1 MSSNDQHLTEL
12 LRAWSQG
19 QDDALGELVQIV
31 YDDLHM
37 LAQRY
42 MSQERP
48 EHTLQ
53 ATALV
58 NEAYLRLLST
68 ANLTW
73 QDRSHFFAVCG
84 RLMRRILVDFAR
96 SRQTQKRGSNL
107 ACFELEEAKMVSGRQ
122 GSDLVAIDDALR
134 SLAAIDERK
143 CQVVELRFF
152 AGLSA
157 KETAEVLKVSEETVL
172 RDWKLAK
179 SWLKREMN
187 KGASIGP

>member
-12 LRAWSQG
+12 LHAWSQG
-19 QDDALGELVQIV
+19 QEDALGELVQIV
-31 YDDLHM
+31 YDDLHS
-37 LAQRY
+37 LARRY

-48 EHTLQ
+48 GHTLQ

-68 ANLTW
+68 ANLSW

-96 SRQTQKRGSNL
+96 SKQTIKRGNDL
-107 ACFELEEAKMVSGRQ
+107 ARFELDEAQLIAGGQ
-122 GSDLVAIDDALR
+122 GTDLVAIDDALK
-134 SLAAIDERK
+134 SLAAVDERK

-179 SWLKREMN
+179 SWLRRELN
-187 KGASIGP
+187 KEHSLGS